1 MLDAGVHITSYV
13 ARHSW
18 ATTARKHNVPVSII
32 SAGLGHTTETTTQ
45 IYLATIEN
53 TLVDNANDLIIDNLD
68 LM

>member
-1 MLDAGVHITSYV
+1 MQECILHHIG
-13 ARHSW
+13 RHSW

-53 TLVDNANDLIIDNLD
+53 TLVDNANDLIINNLS
-68 LM
+68 LL